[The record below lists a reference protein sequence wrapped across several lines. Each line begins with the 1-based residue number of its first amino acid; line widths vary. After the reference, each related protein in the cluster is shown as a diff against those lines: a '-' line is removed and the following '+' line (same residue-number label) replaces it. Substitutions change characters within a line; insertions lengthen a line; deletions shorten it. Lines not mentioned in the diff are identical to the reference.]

1 MTRKGLL
8 ALACSAALTAACGA
22 DNDADRTAA
31 NPPAAEAPAAT
42 GGVMGTS
49 PAEWLQDAA
58 EKNAA
63 EVQLGQLAAERAQN
77 PQVKQYAQTMIA
89 EHTKALDE
97 LKALASAANVQ
108 ISNAIADVHRDLHGR
123 LSKLSGAEFDREY
136 IDAMVDEHNDTLE
149 MLEDKADDADEARPT
164 GTSGPATAERDAE
177 AERDRINRDLSQWAS
192 KTAPKVQQHLETARQ
207 IQQEIDK

>member
-1 MTRKGLL
+1 MTRKGIL

-63 EVQLGQLAAERAQN
+63 EVQLGQLAAKRAQN
-77 PQVKQYAQTMIA
+77 PQVKQYAQTMVE

-97 LKALASAANVQ
+97 LKQLASTANVQ
-108 ISNAIADVHRDLHGR
+108 ISNAIDDDHRDLHER
-123 LSKLSGAEFDREY
+123 LAKLSGAEFDREY
-136 IDAMVDEHNDTLE
+136 ISAMIDEHDDTLE
-149 MLEDKADDADEARPT
+149 MLEDKADDANEARPT
-164 GTSGPATAERDAE
+164 GTSGPATADDARD
-177 AERDRINRDLSQWAS
+177 AERDRINRDLSQWAA

-207 IQQEIDK
+207 IQQGIDR

>member
-42 GGVMGTS
+42 GGAMGTS

-63 EVQLGQLAAERAQN
+63 EVQLGQLAAERAQD
-77 PQVKQYAQTMIA
+77 PQVKKFAQAMID

-97 LKALASAANVQ
+97 LKQLASTANVQ
-108 ISNAIADVHRDLHGR
+108 LSNAINDDHRDLHER
-123 LSKLSGAEFDREY
+123 LAKLSGAEFDRGY
-136 IDAMVDEHNDTLE
+136 IDAMVEEHGDTLE
-149 MLEDKADDADEARPT
+149 MLQDKADDANEARPT
-164 GTSGPATAERDAE
+164 GTSGPASSDDAKD
-177 AERDRINRDLSQWAS
+177 AERDRINRDLGQWAS
-192 KTAPKVQQHLETARQ
+192 KTAPKVQEHLETARQ
-207 IQQEIDK
+207 IQQKIDK